1 MGLSEADA
9 ARERAH
15 HERAR
20 KRVAAL
26 LGSGGD
32 RASRGEPGA
41 RSEALADAFAPPPAG
56 SSRTLQDVVD
66 EYAASR
72 WRDRLGLARGFE
84 HVRELTADGSWG
96 EQVACAR
103 ELYRGVDDAVAGDGA
118 FRSTVAA
125 EIGALASRE
134 GCGAFFA
141 EPVDLDA
148 VPRAEAVLE
157 CNADGTRHALPRFP
171 APPAGGA
178 GFDAEAWDGHLA
190 SASGAWADRQRE
202 AFASGEVGAEAAD
215 RAIRDGYLALRA
227 AAFASGGAHYSS
239 RSDEEPPA
247 VEARGR
253 DEGPSPAGA
262 PASAAGR
269 EGRGEEGES
278 LARRLAGSGD
288 RAEQVVCTY
297 IVECF
302 EAAVGKAVRQLD
314 RRLAGYEGRGA
325 DPGVSRAVARELEEA
340 REGFRRDVDA
350 VRDSVVAEVREA
362 LGGDYR
368 LDPQSRTGHREAGAG
383 GGGSDPVARAR
394 AEFRR
399 DADAMRRESVGAV
412 HEALGGG
419 PELGRG
425 AGRMVPPLPED
436 GAPAAGDAARSR
448 FREARAEHVGTP
460 RAVVLGHITEAS
472 LMVAAAKGPESLS
485 RMAEL
490 VERSPARQA
499 GLETVGCDPLL
510 AGLAAGAGQGGPAA
524 AGPSALGTLAGDLGE
539 RHLARCR
546 EDPAAAERDELSFAR
561 TRAALRSGPCAAEV
575 VPAER
580 GYGAACRVEIDS
592 RLGRVPS
599 KLPREG
605 DLRGVEL
612 SLEGRAWLDRM
623 RGRSVVPEAAGPDRA
638 VVPGAG
644 RGAVRSFL
652 GRRAQ
657 GFDRVVQLAG
667 TRRGRAAGVA
677 ASRLLAW
684 GTRGGSRRLRAAGM
698 VLGSSKHLMAG
709 LVGADADPV
718 AVAAASSP
726 GAARALAAGRSGS
739 LADGSRPADHRRLV
753 QVAEELDRRQ
763 RREELTPETS
773 AAARAARLERWSRY
787 RAARGPVPELLKEL
801 HGDRHQAIT
810 ASALREKDRAVDAR
824 RSGDRDFDLVRE
836 RVRDSGVRVWA
847 QAWRGSRA
855 FDGRDWRF
863 DGKRTHPDGVPRPGG
878 GADGVK
884 AMLAVSGASVR
895 HGADTRL
902 RVGKDLGVEVPEG
915 LNDEERQSAL
925 IYGAARAIV
934 VSRNPTMVPGN
945 RESLVLS
952 GMLASRM
959 ARELDATYEPP
970 DEVRG
975 VEPSAVGDDVL
986 RKGNALVQEVGAQVQ
1001 GMLASTMSKADL
1013 ERHKEID
1020 HQVDFIARHSFGEG
1034 PQRAEREGPARG
1046 RSRGAADAGRE
1057 SVDLAP
1063 GRG

>member
-1 MGLSEADA
+1 MQ
-9 ARERAH
+9 RR
-15 HERAR
+15 
-20 KRVAAL
+20 
-26 LGSGGD
+26 
-32 RASRGEPGA
+32 
-41 RSEALADAFAPPPAG
+41 
-56 SSRTLQDVVD
+56 
-66 EYAASR
+66 
-72 WRDRLGLARGFE
+72 
-84 HVRELTADGSWG
+84 
-96 EQVACAR
+96 
-103 ELYRGVDDAVAGDGA
+103 
-118 FRSTVAA
+118 
-125 EIGALASRE
+125 
-134 GCGAFFA
+134 
-141 EPVDLDA
+141 
-148 VPRAEAVLE
+148 
-157 CNADGTRHALPRFP
+157 RHAPCAAAFLG
-171 APPAGGA
+171 AADGGA
-178 GFDAEAWDGHLA
+178 GVRRRGLGRPPRQRLGGLGGSA
-190 SASGAWADRQRE
+190 ASGVRVRR
-202 AFASGEVGAEAAD
+202 GRGAEGAD

-239 RSDEEPPA
+239 RSDGEPPT

-278 LARRLAGSGD
+278 LARRLARSGD

-325 DPGVSRAVARELEEA
+325 GPDVSRAVARELEEA
-340 REGFRRDVDA
+340 REGFRRDVGA

-368 LDPQSRTGHREAGAG
+368 LDPQSRTGHREAGADEG
-383 GGGSDPVARAR
+383 ASDPVARAR

-399 DADAMRRESVGAV
+399 DVDAMRRESVGAV

-419 PELGRG
+419 PEFGRG

-472 LMVAAAKGPESLS
+472 LMVAAAKGPESLT

-510 AGLAAGAGQGGPAA
+510 AGLAAGAGQGGQAA
-524 AGPSALGTLAGDLGE
+524 AAPSALGTLARDLGE

-546 EDPAAAERDELSFAR
+546 EDPAAADRDELSFAR
-561 TRAALRSGPCAAEV
+561 TRAALRSGPCAAEA

-623 RGRSVVPEAAGPDRA
+623 RERSVVPEAAGPDRA
-638 VVPGAG
+638 VVPGAR

-667 TRRGRAAGVA
+667 TRRGRAAGVV

-684 GTRGGSRRLRAAGM
+684 GTRGGSRRLKAVGM

-709 LVGADADPV
+709 LVRADADPV
-718 AVAAASSP
+718 AVAASSSP

-739 LADGSRPADHRRLV
+739 LADGSRPSDHRRLV

-787 RAARGPVPELLKEL
+787 RAAAGPVPELLKEL

-863 DGKRTHPDGVPRPGG
+863 DGKRTHPDGVPRPGSM
-878 GADGVK
+878 ADGVK
-884 AMLAVSGASVR
+884 AMLAVSGGQRAARGGRPAPRGEGPRGRGARGAERRGAAVR
-895 HGADTRL
+895 AHLRGGQGDRGQPQSDDGAGEPGVAGAVGDARL
-902 RVGKDLGVEVPEG
+902 EDGPGARRDLRAARRGARRGAVRRRRRRPAEG
-915 LNDEERQSAL
+915 QRAGPGRGGAGA
-925 IYGAARAIV
+925 GAARLDDEQGGSGAAQGD
-934 VSRNPTMVPGN
+934 RPPG
-945 RESLVLS
+945 RLHR
-952 GMLASRM
+952 A
-959 ARELDATYEPP
+959 AQ
-970 DEVRG
+970 
-975 VEPSAVGDDVL
+975 L
-986 RKGNALVQEVGAQVQ
+986 R
-1001 GMLASTMSKADL
+1001 
-1013 ERHKEID
+1013 
-1020 HQVDFIARHSFGEG
+1020 
-1034 PQRAEREGPARG
+1034 
-1046 RSRGAADAGRE
+1046 RGAAAGG
-1057 SVDLAP
+1057 A
-1063 GRG
+1063 